1 MTPTRVKIERILC
14 PTDFSEFSDRALRRA
29 LALARWFDA
38 RLTVLHVIPNSAW
51 AAGGG
56 DSLALSA
63 DLLRAQRAD
72 AERQLSRSLEPL
84 LGEGVPIEAR
94 IREGDPARAIR
105 AEAEALAADLVVMGT
120 HGRSGFERLLL
131 GSVAEKLLRTAPCP
145 VLTIGREQPPAVAG
159 ALFRRILCAADLT
172 KASERTLS
180 LGLSLAEENLAHVT
194 FLHVV
199 EGGALEETG
208 PDRQRPTQDM
218 APQPHTLADRAME
231 QLMRAA
237 GSAGSFCEV
246 SVRVETGSAWR
257 QIVRVAE
264 ETHADV
270 VVLGAHAHRGLGR
283 LFLGSTANQV
293 VRHAPCPVLTVR
305 ETPASEGSD
314 AEASAVGAGAG
325 RDRGRDA

>member
-14 PTDFSEFSDRALRRA
+14 PTDLSEFSDRALRRA

-38 RLTVLHVIPNSAW
+38 RLTALLVIPSTAW
-51 AAGGG
+51 AAGG
-56 DSLALSA
+56 DYYALSA
-63 DLLRAQRAD
+63 DLLRAQRED
-72 AERQLSRSLEPL
+72 AERELNRTLEPL
-84 LGEGVPIEAR
+84 LNEGVPIETR

-105 AEAEALAADLVVMGT
+105 AEAEAMAADLVVMGT
-120 HGRSGFERLLL
+120 HGRSGFERLFL

-145 VLTIGREQPPAVAG
+145 VLTIGREQPPGLAG
-159 ALFRRILCAADLT
+159 ALFRKILCAADLT

-199 EGGALEETG
+199 EGGALDQTG
-208 PDRQRPTQDM
+208 PDRHRSIPDT
-218 APQPHTLADRAME
+218 APLRNALEDRAME

-237 GSAGSFCEV
+237 GSARSFCEV

-264 ETHADV
+264 ETRADV
-270 VVLGAHAHRGLGR
+270 VVLGAHAHRGFTR
-283 LFLGSTANQV
+283 LLLGSTANQV

-305 ETPASEGSD
+305 ETLASESAE
-314 AEASAVGAGAG
+314 AEASVVGADAG

>member
-14 PTDFSEFSDRALRRA
+14 PTDLSEFSDRALRRA
-29 LALARWFDA
+29 FALARWFDA
-38 RLTVLHVIPNSAW
+38 RLTALHVIPGTSW
-51 AAGGG
+51 AAGA
-56 DSLALSA
+56 DYFALSA
-63 DLLRAQRAD
+63 DLIRAQRAD
-72 AERQLSRSLEPL
+72 AERELSRSLEPL
-84 LGEGVPIEAR
+84 LAEGVPIETR

-105 AEAEALAADLVVMGT
+105 AEAEALAADLLVMGT
-120 HGRSGFERLLL
+120 HGRSGFERLFL

-145 VLTIGREQPPAVAG
+145 VLTVGREQPPALAG

-199 EGGALEETG
+199 EGAALDDT
-208 PDRQRPTQDM
+208 DM
-218 APQPHTLADRAME
+218 APLRTALVDRAME

-264 ETHADV
+264 ETHAEV
-270 VVLGAHAHRGLGR
+270 VVLGAHAHRGFSR
-283 LFLGSTANQV
+283 LLLGSTANQV

-305 ETPASEGSD
+305 ETLASERSD
-314 AEASAVGAGAG
+314 AEASVVEAGAG

>member
-1 MTPTRVKIERILC
+1 MPFHTVC
-14 PTDFSEFSDRALRRA
+14 PTDLSEFSDCALRRA

-38 RLTVLHVIPNSAW
+38 RLTALHVIPSAAW

-56 DSLALSA
+56 DYLALSA

-72 AERQLSRSLEPL
+72 AERELNRSLEPL
-84 LGEGVPIEAR
+84 LGEGVPIETR

-120 HGRSGFERLLL
+120 HGRSGFERLFL

-145 VLTIGREQPPAVAG
+145 VLTIGTEQPPAVAG

-180 LGLSLAEENLAHVT
+180 LGLSLAEENLAQVT

-199 EGGALEETG
+199 EGGALYETG
-208 PDRQRPTQDM
+208 PDRRPIPDM
-218 APQPHTLADRAME
+218 APLRDALVDRAME

-257 QIVRVAE
+257 QIVGVAE
-264 ETHADV
+264 ETQAEV
-270 VVLGAHAHRGLGR
+270 VVLGAHAHRGISR

-293 VRHAPCPVLTVR
+293 VRHAPCPVLTVL
-305 ETPASEGSD
+305 ETLTSERSD
-314 AEASAVGAGAG
+314 AEASVVGADAG
-325 RDRGRDA
+325 RALGG